1 MGRVDEMKWPNASFV
16 IGIVILLAGPVQGQ
30 QWQRFRGPNGSGVSS
45 AVTIPAQWTAADY
58 NWQTELPGVG
68 HSSPVLWG
76 KKLFL
81 TSGDEATGRRFVLCL
96 DSQTGKQLWQRVF
109 EAPQHRKHQL
119 NSYASATPV
128 VDAQRVYVCWGT
140 PQQVLVMALDQQ
152 GRTLWKRDLG
162 PYQGGHGFG
171 VSPIRTANLLVLPN
185 DQAGQSSLIALD
197 CQTGKTVWR
206 IKRESKSAYAT
217 PCLHRRPDGSEELV
231 FTSWEQGITGIDPQ
245 TGKTNWAADVFD
257 KSHVESSIGS
267 PVIAGDLVLGVCGWL
282 GHGNEVVAVR
292 PSVDGSGKTNQVYRI
307 TRGAPLCT
315 TPLVQGEL
323 LFLWSDNGIVSC
335 ADSAT
340 GKIHWTKRIGKMFY
354 ASPVCVGKRIYN
366 IDVNGTVVVLA
377 ASQQYQLLGRT
388 DLGEASHSTPAIV
401 DGVMYLR
408 TLSHV
413 YALGQAAAS
422 KP

>member
-1 MGRVDEMKWPNASFV
+1 M
-16 IGIVILLAGPVQGQ
+16 
-30 QWQRFRGPNGSGVSS
+30 
-45 AVTIPAQWTAADY
+45 
-58 NWQTELPGVG
+58 
-68 HSSPVLWG
+68 
-76 KKLFL
+76 
-81 TSGDEATGRRFVLCL
+81 
-96 DSQTGKQLWQRVF
+96 
-109 EAPQHRKHQL
+109 
-119 NSYASATPV
+119 
-128 VDAQRVYVCWGT
+128 
-140 PQQVLVMALDQQ
+140 
-152 GRTLWKRDLG
+152 
-162 PYQGGHGFG
+162 
-171 VSPIRTANLLVLPN
+171 
-185 DQAGQSSLIALD
+185 SLIVYLTRVHFADRVLEDALSEEIAH
-197 CQTGKTVWR
+197 QQIG
-206 IKRESKSAYAT
+206 
-217 PCLHRRPDGSEELV
+217 RPLVVTEVEADGSEELV

-292 PSVDGSGKTNQVYRI
+292 PSADGSGKSNQVYRI